1 MGFFLFLFG
10 RRDKRNKEK
19 APVKRLDPEELKRRQ
34 RLRELLKKGLRYYV
48 AGYVEMYHRYPR
60 LQDLPFTEWELDG
73 YEDLVDFIDLE
84 KGDNITKQDLA
95 KLIKRELIP
104 YRTTT
109 TRYLDIT
116 YRVYLIRNQEIIKP
130 VIILDKEYKNIIIKP

>member
-1 MGFFLFLFG
+1 MGFFSFLFG

-73 YEDLVDFIDLE
+73 YEDLVDFIDPE
-84 KGDNITKQDLA
+84 KGENLTKQDLA

-109 TRYLDIT
+109 RYLDIT
-116 YRVYLIRNQEIIKP
+116 YRVYLTRNQEIIKP
-130 VIILDKEYKNIIIKP
+130 VIILNKEYKNIIIKP